1 MTESSK
7 GGKPRRRLVRVTADD
22 LTRREF
28 QRLVAE
34 MVTRLPKNILQLIEN
49 VEVVVEDAPAPDVLA
64 ESGTPE
70 GQTLYGYYQGVP
82 RHQRGTWYN
91 MALPDKISIY
101 RLPIT
106 SDCQNRGQL
115 RRLVYSTVVHEIAHH
130 FGIGDEELKRL
141 GWE

>member
-1 MTESSK
+1 MPK
-7 GGKPRRRLVRVTADD
+7 RRIVRVTPDD
-22 LTRREF
+22 LARREF
-28 QRLVAE
+28 RRLVAE
-34 MVTRLPKNILQLIEN
+34 VVSQLPKDILRRIEN
-49 VEVVVEDAPAPDVLA
+49 VEVVVEDAPSAEILA
-64 ESGTPE
+64 EEGMSG

-106 SDCQNRGQL
+106 ADCLNRGQL

-130 FGIGDEELKRL
+130 FGIDDEELKRL
-141 GWE
+141 GRE